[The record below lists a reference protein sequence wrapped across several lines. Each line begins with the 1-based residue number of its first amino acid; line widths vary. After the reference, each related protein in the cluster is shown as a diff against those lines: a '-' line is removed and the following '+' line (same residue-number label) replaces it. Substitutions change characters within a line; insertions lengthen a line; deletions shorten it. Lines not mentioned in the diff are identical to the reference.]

1 MHNCKNG
8 TQTIKMRTP
17 TAIASEVAKCH
28 PSSWGAIFGT
38 FGERNEGMQNSRLS
52 LLFGTTALSTAI
64 FHFKPYKIAV
74 IERKKSGK
82 SEPCLL
88 VETEKP

>member
-1 MHNCKNG
+1 M
-8 TQTIKMRTP
+8 
-17 TAIASEVAKCH
+17 AIASEVAKCH

-64 FHFKPYKIAV
+64 FHFKPYTNSSDRKEKI
-74 IERKKSGK
+74 RKIRALPFGGN
-82 SEPCLL
+82 
-88 VETEKP
+88 